1 MDNETYLIAQQLAE
15 SVLTSPHATATERM
29 AAAQVIATVW
39 LTRATDDVA
48 QKLHDLREEIAN
60 QGNRRL
66 AVLERIAAP
75 KETAPEEI
83 LTHLDRLHNDLQQL
97 AGSAKSIAPHDI
109 DH

>member
-48 QKLHDLREEIAN
+48 QKLHDLRDEIQN

-66 AVLERIAAP
+66 AVLERIAAAAEP
-75 KETAPEEI
+75 PAAQIKIPRRSE
-83 LTHLDRLHNDLQQL
+83 
-97 AGSAKSIAPHDI
+97 
-109 DH
+109 